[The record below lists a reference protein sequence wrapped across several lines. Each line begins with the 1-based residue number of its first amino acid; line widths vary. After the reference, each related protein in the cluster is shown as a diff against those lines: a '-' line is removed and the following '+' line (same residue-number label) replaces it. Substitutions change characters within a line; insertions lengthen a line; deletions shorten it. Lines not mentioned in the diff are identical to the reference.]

1 MDILGNYQGLKG
13 CEVAVVFDAYR
24 VEGHGIE
31 NLDFGNVHVV
41 YTAEA
46 QTADGFI
53 EHFTH
58 SRGTDFSVT
67 VVTSDSTEQ
76 IIAAGA
82 GSRIISSRDFQNEV
96 ISLSR
101 EASAEYLP
109 KNPSGINTLADSLK
123 DIDI

>member
-1 MDILGNYQGLKG
+1 M
-13 CEVAVVFDAYR
+13 FDAYR

-31 NLDFGNVHVV
+31 SLDFGNVHVI
-41 YTAEA
+41 YTKEA

-58 SRGTDFSVT
+58 SRGSDYSVT

-109 KNPSGINTLADSLK
+109 KNQFGINTLSDSLK
-123 DIDI
+123 DVEI